1 MTQTVL
7 DSSTPQQPDTL
18 IAVPATTVNEAAH
31 HQADTHHQAPAPRAV
46 TNTIRYNTVVPE
58 TLLRP
63 HDSIFNPTID
73 TTEYLMLC
81 NDSLFA
87 KYEGLAPRH
96 RKSMFATN
104 THTTAEPQ
112 TLAHRTE
119 TSSDWIFGTIIIL
132 LTLISIYINSQKFK
146 IKDIFLSVFDTR
158 VLERVFRENN
168 IRTAS
173 LLPMEGI
180 YLASLALIILK
191 STQTLGHFVISL
203 PQPLFFGITLAAL
216 IAFILLKNSF
226 IRLLGNIFDDRA
238 ATMLYIS
245 SNNLF
250 YFIGGLTTTPL
261 LLLLFYIS
269 GAQDTLL
276 KTTLI
281 IIAIVFTI
289 RLLRGMQLILT
300 NSKTSKLYL
309 FYYLCILEIIPIL
322 VMAKVILL

>member
-1 MTQTVL
+1 
-7 DSSTPQQPDTL
+7 
-18 IAVPATTVNEAAH
+18 
-31 HQADTHHQAPAPRAV
+31 
-46 TNTIRYNTVVPE
+46 
-58 TLLRP
+58 
-63 HDSIFNPTID
+63 
-73 TTEYLMLC
+73 
-81 NDSLFA
+81 
-87 KYEGLAPRH
+87 
-96 RKSMFATN
+96 
-104 THTTAEPQ
+104 
-112 TLAHRTE
+112 
-119 TSSDWIFGTIIIL
+119 
-132 LTLISIYINSQKFK
+132 
-146 IKDIFLSVFDTR
+146 
-158 VLERVFRENN
+158 
-168 IRTAS
+168 
-173 LLPMEGI
+173 MEGI